1 MGDELNLA
9 NRHVAVWIALGK
21 YQDPSAVE
29 TGLADLA
36 EAGLAQLEVQLS
48 QIARQTLS
56 FPGASRVLYLGTI
69 GESLCVADAA

>member
-9 NRHVAVWIALGK
+9 NRHVAVWIAFGQ

-48 QIARQTLS
+48 QIA
-56 FPGASRVLYLGTI
+56 
-69 GESLCVADAA
+69 